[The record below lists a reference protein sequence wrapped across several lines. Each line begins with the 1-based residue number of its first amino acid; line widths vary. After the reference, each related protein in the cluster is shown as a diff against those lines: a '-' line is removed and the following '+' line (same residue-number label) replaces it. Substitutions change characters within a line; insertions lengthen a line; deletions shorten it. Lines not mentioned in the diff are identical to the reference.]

1 MIKEK
6 TKSLENCY
14 SQTCPKSHRSLVQH
28 EKLSSDQCDQI
39 WQKIWQK
46 YSRLVISESLDTI
59 WQNYVS
65 TLVIFLLVGQLSL
78 LLIAKYWINNV
89 AIRSHWLR
97 TPKKRFPN
105 LKISKMDAN
114 WGQKIWPK
122 KKRVEKINWSN
133 NRAVNR
139 ETKILTHSS
148 TGRSVPFHKFGELWK
163 VEKDENKQK
172 RGRIGSFKKEI
183 KWITRRMFVKWRVPW
198 IGVTRLS
205 NLCHFGKLF

>member
-1 MIKEK
+1 M
-6 TKSLENCY
+6 
-14 SQTCPKSHRSLVQH
+14 
-28 EKLSSDQCDQI
+28 
-39 WQKIWQK
+39 
-46 YSRLVISESLDTI
+46 
-59 WQNYVS
+59 
-65 TLVIFLLVGQLSL
+65 GQLSL

-183 KWITRRMFVKWRVPW
+183 KWITRRMFVKRES
-198 IGVTRLS
+198 RLLPFGQNQCDQIEQFMS
-205 NLCHFGKLF
+205 LWETFLSLWQHLFCPNCHIFRQFFKICRFLVKSFLGHFFKHFATLDTVDWVSISTN